1 MIYIIST
8 YIPDS
13 WKTSAWLLWDRR
25 ETWCVCKAYYRDF
38 QRAYESLRLH
48 EDIIALVKKCKAEA
62 A

>member
-8 YIPDS
+8 YIPDA

-25 ETWCVCKAYYRDF
+25 ETWRVCKAYYRDF
-38 QRAYESLRLH
+38 HRAYEILRLH

>member
-8 YIPDS
+8 YIPDA

-25 ETWCVCKAYYRDF
+25 ETWSVCKAYYRDF